1 MADDGGGAMSSKH
14 TPGPW
19 SESPD
24 GAKIYGADGVP
35 VAKVAAAGRPRAVR
49 SANSRLIAAAPD
61 MLDALDEILALAS
74 APVAI
79 NQNAGERNRHAL
91 NLVRYV
97 ALAAIKEVRG
107 E

>member
-1 MADDGGGAMSSKH
+1 MADDGGEAVTLQRYDTVGR
-14 TPGPW
+14 
-19 SESPD
+19 D
-24 GAKIYGADGVP
+24 ADHEAHDEGDWVFY
-35 VAKVAAAGRPRAVR
+35 
-49 SANSRLIAAAPD
+49 SDLAP
-61 MLDALDEILALAS
+61 LLAALDEILALAS

-91 NLVRYV
+91 NLVRYA